1 MQSISFAVSLGM
13 LFYSVSI
20 NQPTSPTQNWAWQ
33 KMEVAPFDSLASHTS
48 VATFSFPKGVPRA
61 LSVFT
66 TDTPGVTV
74 DIISLILGE
83 DKVFCQS
90 KLIERLGEESLFMSF
105 NWTGGNWTLRF
116 GIQTK
121 GLKA

>member
-1 MQSISFAVSLGM
+1 MQSISFAVSLGL

-20 NQPTSPTQNWAWQ
+20 NQPTSSSQSWAWQ
-33 KMEVAPFDSLASHTS
+33 KMDIAPFDSPASHTS
-48 VATFSFPKGVPRA
+48 VATFSFPKGAPRA

-66 TDTPGVTV
+66 TDTPGVAV
-74 DIISLILGE
+74 DIISLILGHLKQIFLLGPNRRVGE
-83 DKVFCQS
+83 D
-90 KLIERLGEESLFMSF
+90 SLFMSF

-121 GLKA
+121 GAKG